1 MNMKLGKLFVLVLG
15 LSLITAP
22 VWAADY
28 GILKPAELKQMLEKK
43 DFFLLDVHVPE
54 QIHIPGTDA
63 FVDYRDIEEI
73 IETIPQEKEAKI
85 VIYCRSGNMSQQVAQ
100 QLADLGYT
108 NIYDLAG
115 GTNAFNDI

>member
-1 MNMKLGKLFVLVLG
+1 MGKKPDGFWSWMMKGKSNNLFGLVLG

-28 GILKPAELKQMLEKK
+28 RMLTPAELKKMLENK

-63 FVDYRDIEEI
+63 FIDYRKIQKI
-73 IETIPQEKEAKI
+73 VATIPAGKDAKI
-85 VIYCRSGNMSQQVAQ
+85 VIYCLSDGMSR
-100 QLADLGYT
+100 
-108 NIYDLAG
+108 
-115 GTNAFNDI
+115 